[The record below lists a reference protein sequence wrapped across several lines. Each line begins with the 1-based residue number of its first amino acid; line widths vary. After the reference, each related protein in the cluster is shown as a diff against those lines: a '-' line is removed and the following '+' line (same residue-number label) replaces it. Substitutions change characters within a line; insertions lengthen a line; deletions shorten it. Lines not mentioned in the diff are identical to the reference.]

1 MRILI
6 INCVSG
12 IRSTGRICAEQLE
25 EFLKEGNDARLAYGR
40 MEEVPEQYRQYSVQ
54 IGDKLDVLCHVMRTR
69 LLDEHGFGS
78 ARATQHFLKWAEAF
92 DPDLLWLHNIHG
104 YYINVE
110 LLFQWIKKRLG
121 MKVKWTLHDCWA
133 FTGHCAFFS
142 AVKCMQWKSLCAQC
156 PQLKQYPKCYG
167 KGNVAENYRRK
178 RAAFTG
184 VTNLELV
191 VPSYWLK
198 SLVEV
203 SFLSEYP
210 VKVQY
215 NSINRDVFISTE
227 STLRE
232 QYHLEDKFIILGV
245 ASAWSNRKGLWYFCK
260 LSELL
265 PLDCV
270 IVLVGLNKK
279 QIKHLPNRILGL
291 RGTNNAQELA
301 GIYSTSN
308 VFVNPSVEESFG
320 MTPLEAEACG
330 TPAIVFKNT
339 ACEEIAEQHEQITA
353 VPQNVDALYH
363 EIMKIRETRR
373 VF

>member
-54 IGDKLDVLCHVMRTR
+54 IGGKLDVLCHVMRTR

-78 ARATQHFLKWAEAF
+78 VRATQHFLKWAEEF

-110 LLFQWIKKRLG
+110 LLFQWIKRRPE
-121 MKVKWTLHDCWA
+121 MNVKWTLHDCWA

-142 AVKCMQWKSLCAQC
+142 AVRCMQWKSLCMHC

-167 KGNVAENYRRK
+167 KADVAENYRRK

-184 VTNLELV
+184 VTNMELV

-198 SLVEV
+198 KLVEM
-203 SFLSEYP
+203 SFLSEYS

-215 NSINRDVFISTE
+215 NSINQDVFVSTE
-227 STLRE
+227 SNLRE
-232 QYHLEDKFIILGV
+232 RYHLENKFIILGV
-245 ASAWSNRKGLWYFCK
+245 ASAWSNRKGLWYFCE

-265 PLDCV
+265 PFDCV

-279 QIKHLPNRILGL
+279 QIKRLPNRILGL
-291 RGTNNAQELA
+291 QGTNDSQELA
-301 GIYSTSN
+301 GIYSTAN

-330 TPAIVFKNT
+330 TPAIVFKDT
-339 ACEEIAEQHEQITA
+339 ACEEIAEQHERINS
-353 VPQNVDALYH
+353 VPQNVGALYH
-363 EIMKIRETRR
+363 EIMRIRETL
-373 VF
+373 